1 METSLHRDLKRL
13 VSGNEEAEEQTLA
26 GYRIDAVVDG
36 RLIEVQVASLFAIRR
51 KIADLLDQG
60 FEVTVVKPLTAR
72 KQIVR
77 LQRSGGAEVSRRWS
91 PRRQDF
97 PNVFGELV
105 HFIGAFPHPRLT
117 LELLLITEE
126 EFRIPRP
133 KRRFRQRDFAIED
146 RCLVR
151 VEDRRVIRS
160 PEELLDLLPQTV
172 RHLCCEA
179 PFTTADLA
187 LAADL
192 PRWLAQKVAYC
203 FRKLNLWE
211 TIGKQNRSWLYQ
223 LVKPRAKSRRRRAVR
238 NPGLSRSVV
247 ET

>member
-1 METSLHRDLKRL
+1 METSLHRELKRL

-51 KIADLLDQG
+51 KIADLLEQG

-77 LQRSGGAEVSRRWS
+77 RERRDGAEISRRWS

-97 PNVFGELV
+97 RHVFGELV
-105 HFIGAFPHPRLT
+105 HFLGAFPHPRLT

-133 KRRFRQRDFAIED
+133 KRRPRQRDFTIED
-146 RCLVR
+146 RCLTG
-151 VEDRRVIRS
+151 VEERRVIRS
-160 PEELLDLLPQTV
+160 AEELLSLFP
-172 RHLCCEA
+172 
-179 PFTTADLA
+179 P
-187 LAADL
+187 
-192 PRWLAQKVAYC
+192 
-203 FRKLNLWE
+203 
-211 TIGKQNRSWLYQ
+211 
-223 LVKPRAKSRRRRAVR
+223 AV
-238 NPGLSRSVV
+238 
-247 ET
+247 

>member
-1 METSLHRDLKRL
+1 METSLHRELKRF
-13 VSGNEEAEEQTLA
+13 VSGNEAAEEQTLA

-51 KIADLLDQG
+51 KVADLLAQG

-77 LQRSGGAEVSRRWS
+77 RQRRGGAEISRRWS
-91 PRRQDF
+91 PRHQDF
-97 PNVFGELV
+97 PDVFGELV
-105 HFIGAFPHPRLT
+105 HFLGAFPHPNLT

-133 KRRFRQRDFAIED
+133 KRWHRQRDFAIED
-146 RCLVR
+146 RCLMS

-160 PEELLDLLPQTV
+160 AEDLLDLFPQAV
-172 RHLCCEA
+172 QQLCCGV

-187 LAADL
+187 IAADV
-192 PRWLAQKVAYC
+192 PRWLAQKIAFC
-203 FRKLNLWE
+203 FRKLSFWE
-211 TIGKQNRSWLYQ
+211 TIGKQQRAWLYRPVQ
-223 LVKPRAKSRRRRAVR
+223 RRTKQRPARAVR
-238 NPGLSRSVV
+238 KRSA
-247 ET
+247 

>member
-13 VSGNEEAEEQTLA
+13 VSGNEDAEEQTLA

-77 LQRSGGAEVSRRWS
+77 LKTRGGAEVSRRWS

-97 PNVFGELV
+97 PDVFGELV

-126 EFRIPRP
+126 EFRIPRV
-133 KRRFRQRDFAIED
+133 KRRLRQRDFAIED
-146 RCLVR
+146 RCLIR

-160 PEELLDLLPQTV
+160 AEELFDLFPQAV
-172 RHLCCEA
+172 QHLCREA
-179 PFTTADLA
+179 PFTTADFA
-187 LAADL
+187 SAAEV

-203 FRKLNLWE
+203 FRRLNLWE
-211 TIGKQNRSWLYQ
+211 TIGKQDRSWLYQ
-223 LVKPRAKSRRRRAVR
+223 PIKPRSKPRRLRAVR
-238 NPGLSRSVV
+238 NPGLSGPALKN
-247 ET
+247 

>member
-1 METSLHRDLKRL
+1 MAYNLRMETSLHRELKRL
-13 VSGNEEAEEQTLA
+13 VSGNEAAEEQALA

-77 LQRSGGAEVSRRWS
+77 RERRDGAEISRRWS
-91 PRRQDF
+91 PRRQKF
-97 PNVFGELV
+97 PDLFRELV
-105 HFIGAFPHPRLT
+105 HFLGAFPHPRLT

-133 KRRFRQRDFAIED
+133 KRRHRQRDFTIED
-146 RCLVR
+146 RCLTS

-160 PEELLDLLPQTV
+160 AEELLHLFPPAVQQ
-172 RHLCCEA
+172 LCCGA

-187 LAADL
+187 IAADV
-192 PRWLAQKVAYC
+192 PRWLAQKIAFC
-203 FRKLNLWE
+203 FRTLNLWE
-211 TIGKQNRSWLYQ
+211 TIGKQGRAWLYQ
-223 LVKPRAKSRRRRAVR
+223 SVQPRAKPRRPRTIRK
-238 NPGLSRSVV
+238 RSA
-247 ET
+247 